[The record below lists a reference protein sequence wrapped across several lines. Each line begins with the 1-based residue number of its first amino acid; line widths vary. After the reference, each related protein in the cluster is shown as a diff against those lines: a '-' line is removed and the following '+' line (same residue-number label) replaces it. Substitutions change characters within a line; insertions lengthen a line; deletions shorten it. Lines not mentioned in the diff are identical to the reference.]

1 MKKAIS
7 LVLSAVLCLGALAA
21 CGGGRE
27 QNSAAEIVTLNGF
40 GDYDEARR
48 VMYESFVG
56 DVDIVDSEFFDTK
69 AARVTI
75 EYSRQPEWTST
86 EYTEY
91 SPKLIFD
98 AIDEELGYDLTDIT
112 SVSSFGVDVYNDNEY
127 DAILLF
133 WIKSTSG
140 IICDSYAELPAKT
153 LTNAVFPL
161 NPLESA
167 GAGER
172 CDGFVLAILDGRI
185 NDRAFT
191 KRYYFDNFRAVCERE
206 KSSAKM
212 GKLCE
217 DEEILFFEEEE
228 DIRYVAPH
236 HIDGQYGKITVPPG
250 GIGYTA
256 DTPIGNALKLV
267 AYGNKPYEAYDL
279 SYYDEDMQKY
289 GVKVADELVNDLDF
303 TKLDG
308 GCWSLTADV
317 YNADAELTRGVYL
330 ILEDET
336 GFRIENKLSMA
347 PFTSGRLKINNA
359 EGLDIRNIKGVYVMY
374 DTYDIFRKAELYV
387 SRIGFLKEA

>member
-279 SYYDEDMQKY
+279 SYSDEDMQKY

-336 GFRIENKLSMA
+336 GFRIENKLSLA

>member
-289 GVKVADELVNDLDF
+289 GVKVTDELVNDLDF

-336 GFRIENKLSMA
+336 GFRIENKLSLA

>member
-86 EYTEY
+86 GYTEY

-336 GFRIENKLSMA
+336 GFRIENKLSLA

>member
-250 GIGYTA
+250 GIGYT
-256 DTPIGNALKLV
+256 PIGNALKLV

-336 GFRIENKLSMA
+336 GFRIENKLSLA

>member
-336 GFRIENKLSMA
+336 GFRIENKLSLA

-374 DTYDIFRKAELYV
+374 DTYDIFRTAELYV

>member
-1 MKKAIS
+1 M
-7 LVLSAVLCLGALAA
+7 
-21 CGGGRE
+21 
-27 QNSAAEIVTLNGF
+27 
-40 GDYDEARR
+40 
-48 VMYESFVG
+48 
-56 DVDIVDSEFFDTK
+56 
-69 AARVTI
+69 
-75 EYSRQPEWTST
+75 
-86 EYTEY
+86 
-91 SPKLIFD
+91 
-98 AIDEELGYDLTDIT
+98 
-112 SVSSFGVDVYNDNEY
+112 DVYNDNEY

-336 GFRIENKLSMA
+336 GFRIENKLSLA

>member
-98 AIDEELGYDLTDIT
+98 AIDEELGYDLTNIT

-336 GFRIENKLSMA
+336 GFRIENKLSLA

>member
-21 CGGGRE
+21 CSGGRE

-336 GFRIENKLSMA
+336 GFRIENKLSLA

>member
-56 DVDIVDSEFFDTK
+56 DVDIVDSDFFDTK

-336 GFRIENKLSMA
+336 GFRIENKLSLA

-374 DTYDIFRKAELYV
+374 DTYDIFRKAELNV

>member
-308 GCWSLTADV
+308 GCWSLTADL

-336 GFRIENKLSMA
+336 GFRIENKLSLA

>member
-133 WIKSTSG
+133 WIKSTSD

-336 GFRIENKLSMA
+336 GFRIENKLSLA

>member
-267 AYGNKPYEAYDL
+267 AYGNKPYEAYNL

-336 GFRIENKLSMA
+336 GFRIENKLSLA

>member
-1 MKKAIS
+1 MKKARS

-336 GFRIENKLSMA
+336 GFRIENKLSLA

>member
-153 LTNAVFPL
+153 LTNAMFPL

-336 GFRIENKLSMA
+336 GFRIENKLSLA

>member
-185 NDRAFT
+185 NDRAIT

-336 GFRIENKLSMA
+336 GFRIENKLSLA

>member
-112 SVSSFGVDVYNDNEY
+112 SVSSLGVDVYNDNEY

-336 GFRIENKLSMA
+336 GFRIENKLSLA

>member
-140 IICDSYAELPAKT
+140 IVCDSYAELPAKT

-185 NDRAFT
+185 NERAFT
-191 KRYYFDNFRAVCERE
+191 KRYYFDNFRAV
-206 KSSAKM
+206 
-212 GKLCE
+212 
-217 DEEILFFEEEE
+217 
-228 DIRYVAPH
+228 
-236 HIDGQYGKITVPPG
+236 
-250 GIGYTA
+250 
-256 DTPIGNALKLV
+256 
-267 AYGNKPYEAYDL
+267 
-279 SYYDEDMQKY
+279 
-289 GVKVADELVNDLDF
+289 
-303 TKLDG
+303 
-308 GCWSLTADV
+308 
-317 YNADAELTRGVYL
+317 
-330 ILEDET
+330 
-336 GFRIENKLSMA
+336 
-347 PFTSGRLKINNA
+347 
-359 EGLDIRNIKGVYVMY
+359 
-374 DTYDIFRKAELYV
+374 
-387 SRIGFLKEA
+387 

>member
-7 LVLSAVLCLGALAA
+7 LVLSAVLCLGAWAA

-336 GFRIENKLSMA
+336 GFRIENKLSLA

>member
-336 GFRIENKLSMA
+336 GFRIENKLSLA

>member
-317 YNADAELTRGVYL
+317 YNVDAELTRGVYL

-336 GFRIENKLSMA
+336 GFRIENKLSLA

>member
-140 IICDSYAELPAKT
+140 IICDSYAESPAKT

-336 GFRIENKLSMA
+336 GFRIENKLSLA

>member
-1 MKKAIS
+1 M
-7 LVLSAVLCLGALAA
+7 GALAA

-336 GFRIENKLSMA
+336 GFRIENKLSLA